1 MPSGRV
7 LDNLAVLSKEENAGL
22 LTAPGYCAT
31 SWEAGANFLSGQ
43 EKPHP
48 DCSEVVIDLHGW
60 VHPCCWHELA
70 PGLFNLAKTKFDA
83 GMEHARKVPFC
94 QAIDE
99 GDMIK
104 PSEIAGITTELAHQV
119 RDVVGDC
126 GACRLCSVKLAADP
140 QHNWMKPTTLTERE
154 TRFYN
159 HHLGETMMVALFAA
173 DSVIPVSA
181 L

>member
-1 MPSGRV
+1 
-7 LDNLAVLSKEENAGL
+7 
-22 LTAPGYCAT
+22 
-31 SWEAGANFLSGQ
+31 
-43 EKPHP
+43 
-48 DCSEVVIDLHGW
+48 VVIDPHGW

-70 PGLFNLAKTKFDA
+70 PGLFNLAQTHFAD
-83 GMEHARKVPFC
+83 GMERARKVPFC

-104 PSEIAGITTELAHQV
+104 LSEIAGISTELAHQV
-119 RDVVGDC
+119 RDTVGDC

-159 HHLGETMMVALFAA
+159 HHLGEPVMRELFAA
-173 DSVIPVSA
+173 DQMIPISA